1 MCGIF
6 GCLLKAEGD
15 VSTIVVN
22 GIQKLLY
29 RGYDSYGFVLD
40 NTKVVRSLNT
50 PERIVY
56 RGMLGIGH
64 TRWATHGPPSIKNT
78 HPIQSNDGKWFVVHN
93 GVLQN
98 HDILKKMYNLSHS
111 SDTDSEIFVTLAEEI
126 YSKNKNLT
134 LIEVAKKIFAM
145 IEGSYS
151 VLITSSEFPNEIIAA
166 CNGSPIVITSTDAGV
181 FIASDAEALKD
192 HSNKFITLD
201 KSDFVHITNHN
212 YTFIAN
218 KEFQYIP
225 DTTVTT
231 LGHKHYMIK
240 EILEQPNA
248 LRSLM
253 RGRVYETNVK
263 LGGLAPYTEEL
274 RDASEWTFLGC
285 GSSYNACLI
294 ARPLVEEHFGKQ
306 KRIYCEQAS
315 DFMVRH
321 ASVKRS
327 GVYFIISQSGETADC
342 IKACEYIQKL
352 GGRCFGINNKP
363 GSMLDQHTHAGLH
376 LNIGSEISVAA
387 TKSFTSSLVS
397 IMMICHMILKKDTTC
412 LLKIPDNL
420 EIHLNKIN
428 DGIVEIAQ
436 RMNVGQWWTIGDG
449 YGYGMAREMALKLQE
464 VCYLHVFNAM
474 GFEVKHGPL
483 ALVDENTNFFHFG
496 KNRDVVKI
504 MEARGAKEFSLPGK
518 HDNLLTEIICN
529 VISFQLLTYKFADMH
544 NLPIDRPRNLAKSV
558 TV

>member
-6 GCLLKAEGD
+6 GCLLKTEGD
-15 VSTIVVN
+15 ISTIIVN
-22 GIQKLLY
+22 GIHKLLY

-40 NTKVVRSLNT
+40 NTKVVRSLNA
-50 PERIVY
+50 PENITY

-64 TRWATHGPPSIKNT
+64 TRWATHGRPSIKNT

-98 HDILKKMYNLSHS
+98 HDLLKQMYNLSHS
-111 SDTDSEIFVTLAEEI
+111 SETDSEIFVTLAEEI

-134 LIEVAKKIFAM
+134 LIEVAKKVFAM

-151 VLITSSEFPNEIIAA
+151 VLLTSSEFPNEIIAA
-166 CNGSPIVITSTDAGV
+166 CNGSPLAIASTDEGV
-181 FIASDAEALKD
+181 FIASDSEALKD

-201 KSDFVHITNHN
+201 KRDFVHIDNHN

-218 KEFQYIP
+218 KEFQYIAEAITP
-225 DTTVTT
+225 E
-231 LGHKHYMIK
+231 LHHKHYMIK
-240 EILEQPNA
+240 EILEQPSA
-248 LRSLM
+248 IRSLM
-253 RGRVYETNVK
+253 RGRVYENEVK

-274 RDASEWTFLGC
+274 RDASEWTFVGC
-285 GSSYNACLI
+285 GSSYNACLVV
-294 ARPLVEEHFGKQ
+294 RPLIEEHFGKQ
-306 KRIYCEQAS
+306 KRIHCEQAS
-315 DFMVRH
+315 DFMIRQ

-327 GVYFIISQSGETADC
+327 GVYFILSQSGETADC

-352 GGRCFGINNKP
+352 GGKCFGINNKP
-363 GSMLDQHTHAGLH
+363 GSMLDQYTCAGLH

-387 TKSFTSSLVS
+387 TKSFTASLVS
-397 IMMICHMILKKDTTC
+397 IMMICHMILKKDTTY
-412 LLKIPDNL
+412 LLKLPDIL
-420 EIHLNKIN
+420 ESHLNN
-428 DGIVEIAQ
+428 DPVGIPPH
-436 RMNVGQWWTIGDG
+436 MNKGQWWTIGDG

-464 VCYLHVFNAM
+464 VCYLPIFNAM

-496 KNRDVVKI
+496 ENRDVVKI
-504 MEARGAKEFSLPGK
+504 MEARGAKEFSFTCQ
-518 HDNLLTEIICN
+518 HVNLLTEIICD
-529 VISFQLLTYKFADMH
+529 VISFQLLTYKFADAH